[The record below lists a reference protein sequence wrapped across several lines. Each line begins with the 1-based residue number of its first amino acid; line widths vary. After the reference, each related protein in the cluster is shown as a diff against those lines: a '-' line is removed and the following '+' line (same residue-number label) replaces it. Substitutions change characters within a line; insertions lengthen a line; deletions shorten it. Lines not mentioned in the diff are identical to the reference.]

1 MISEELISA
10 YKKTDYNVS
19 SSPPFTLKIGQFSDE
34 LIDLYKL
41 YGFTTVAYITVYN
54 PYSNETT
61 GAQNEL
67 VQSELERELASRS
80 LIFLPGEGKDTEGRW
95 PAEKSVLI
103 LGIDYSAAKK
113 LAVKYRQ
120 NAFVWINV
128 DGKPELILVKL

>member
-41 YGFTTVAYITVYN
+41 YECNTAAYITAYN
-54 PYSNETT
+54 PYSKETT

-67 VQSELERELASRS
+67 AQSELERELASRS
-80 LIFLPGEGKDTEGRW
+80 LIFLLGEGKDTEGRW

-103 LGIDYSAAKK
+103 LGIDYSTAKK

-128 DGKPELILVKL
+128 DGVPELVLVKL